1 MRKWTY
7 LVATLLMAGTTATFT
22 GCIDT
27 DEPEGIVDLRGAKS
41 ELIKAQA
48 AVKLVEV
55 EWQKAKVAYQELE
68 NKSKELSN
76 QYQEYDNQMHALDV
90 KLKELEVERAQAATE
105 REKAEAEAKIAQA
118 NRDKAFWENK
128 MAEEAEIFKAS
139 LLTYQ
144 TATAQA
150 QEAYDNAM
158 KLIEA
163 GKLLLSDGEKAIIN
177 KAQQRLFVASASL
190 QEYYGWLKTAQD
202 EYDVAIM
209 AKKTRTLP
217 QLEATLKLAEL
228 AVERQEKVVK
238 ENERLLALADEFNS
252 ANWDAEVKNLDKQIQ
267 DAKTEQGEAEKKKS
281 SIINNAEYHKAAT
294 ALKLEQDTLGT
305 DVDAPTA
312 KTAWGVYNKAVA
324 DSTQQCNNV
333 NLKIKEF
340 KSEPVNAAIKELFN
354 KAGAYYDLSGYTRD
368 GVFSY
373 ATATYTQ
380 SDYNA
385 DLKALDEAEDPTT
398 VTLNSVPS
406 LKKAQVEAWIKYVK
420 DFGVSGESVAQQQA
434 LLKNKEAA
442 QTKAAE
448 AYTKGLAEW
457 QVLVDAVSSNGENIK
472 AVPTD
477 KDAENEPSIKTA
489 VTTYNTAITALN
501 AAVTAYNKA
510 FEDSYKK
517 AYDKSLADAK
527 EKKYIE
533 LLIADA
539 DAAGWTTFIAANPN
553 ATNAEKIAKLENDL
567 VIPSKTTAAK
577 KAAEDYIK
585 TDAVIAAAKAAGDT
599 AWKDPE
605 KKENEKAVAEAEKAA
620 KEAYNSISPAKAR
633 YESLAATYYGQTLKN
648 SVALEGVGGITGE
661 SSSFVENDSDKP
673 GYLKAP
679 KTTISD
685 DNFTKL
691 TAVEYNDNIA
701 KGSLAYLSRNAFG
714 NRLGMYDGMGRL
726 TPVTEEDVRKYVE
739 DYNVAVNAS
748 NFGLLGTKIETA
760 DAVQLCKD
768 LIAAKDKLDEV
779 LAMLNEVLANLEA
792 EIKVNDAK
800 MDPFIAATAE
810 KLAAVEKAQ
819 ADVEAAEDAKNAFTT
834 DIDAEILSC
843 QGLVKDLEA
852 IKTNLVA
859 QINSITGGG
868 TTNPITAEQYADMW
882 KNNVALAEQALANY
896 KEAVG
901 VANES
906 IELYKAGKY
915 TLAYNVQKA
924 ELKMNKAKEAY
935 DIALAIYDKALADV
949 QNVIATLTK

>member
-41 ELIKAQA
+41 DLIKAQA

-139 LLTYQ
+139 LLKYQ

-190 QEYYGWLKTAQD
+190 QEYYGWLKDAQD
-202 EYDVAIM
+202 EYDAAIM

-238 ENERLLALADEFNS
+238 ENERLLALADEFSS

-281 SIINNAEYHKAAT
+281 LIINNAEYHKAAT

-305 DVDAPTA
+305 DQDVRTA
-312 KTAWGVYNKAVA
+312 KTAWGAYKKAKN
-324 DSTQQCNNV
+324 DSAQQCTTV
-333 NLKIKEF
+333 DLKIKEF
-340 KSEPVNAAIKELFN
+340 KSEPVNAAIKDLFE
-354 KAGAYYDLSGYTRD
+354 KDGADLKIAGYRD

-373 ATATYTQ
+373 ALSTYKQ
-380 SDYNA
+380 SEYNA
-385 DLKALDEAEDPTT
+385 DIKALNEAEDPTT
-398 VTLNSVPS
+398 VTPNSTP
-406 LKKAQVEAWIKYVK
+406 LLRKAQVESWIKYVG
-420 DFGVSGESVAQQQA
+420 DFGVSGESIAQQQA

-442 QTKAAE
+442 QTTAAE

-457 QVLVDAVSSNGENIK
+457 QVLVDAVSSNGENLK

-489 VTTYNTAITALN
+489 VATYNTAITALN
-501 AAVTAYNKA
+501 TAVTAYNKA

-533 LLIADA
+533 LLIAKIA
-539 DAAGWTTFIAANPN
+539 DQTAWNDFTTSKPN
-553 ATNAEKIAKLENDL
+553 ATNAEKIAKLEEIVLPTN
-567 VIPSKTTAAK
+567 ITAAK
-577 KAAEDYIK
+577 KDAEDHIK
-585 TDAVIAAAKAAGDT
+585 TDAVIDDAKAAGNV

-605 KKENEKAVAEAEKAA
+605 KKEKQDAVDEAEKAA
-620 KEAYNSISPAKAR
+620 KAAYSSISPAMER
-633 YESLAATYYGQTLKN
+633 YETLANYYGQTLKDD
-648 SVALEGVGGITGE
+648 VALDGVGGITGE
-661 SSSFVENDSDKP
+661 SREFVEKDNDKP

-679 KTTISD
+679 KTAISD

-691 TAVEYNDNIA
+691 TAVEYNEVAA
-701 KGSLAYLSRNAFG
+701 KGSLKTLSVNAFG
-714 NRLGMYDGMGRL
+714 GILGVYNGEGRL
-726 TPVTEEDVRKYVE
+726 TQVEEKDVREYVE
-739 DYNVAVNAS
+739 DHNNVSINAS
-748 NFGLLGTKIETA
+748 TFGLLGAKIKTA

-768 LIAAKDKLDEV
+768 LIAAKDKRDEV
-779 LAMLNEVLANLEA
+779 LAMLNEVSANLDA
-792 EIKVNDAK
+792 EIKANNAK

-819 ADVEAAEDAKNAFTT
+819 ADVEAAEDAKNAFTI

-843 QGLVKDLEA
+843 KGLVKDLEA
-852 IKTNLVA
+852 IKKDLVA
-859 QINSITGGG
+859 QINSITSG
-868 TTNPITAEQYADMW
+868 TTANPITAEKYADIW
-882 KNNVALAEQALANY
+882 KNKVALAERALANY
-896 KEAVG
+896 KEEVD

-906 IELYKAGKY
+906 IELYKAHRY

-924 ELKMNKAKEAY
+924 ELKKKKAEEAY
-935 DIALAIYDKALADV
+935 NIALAIYEKALADV
-949 QNVIATLTK
+949 QNILATLTK

>member
-41 ELIKAQA
+41 DLIKAQA

-139 LLTYQ
+139 LLKYQ

-190 QEYYGWLKTAQD
+190 QEYYGWLKDAQD
-202 EYDVAIM
+202 EYDAAIM

-238 ENERLLALADEFNS
+238 ENERLLALADEFSS

-305 DVDAPTA
+305 DQDAPTA
-312 KTAWGVYNKAVA
+312 KTAWGAYIKAQN
-324 DSTQQCNNV
+324 DSAQQCNV
-333 NLKIKEF
+333 DLKIKEF
-340 KSEPVNAAIKELFN
+340 KSEPVNAAIKDLFE
-354 KAGAYYDLSGYTRD
+354 KDGADRKIVGYRD
-368 GVFSY
+368 GVFFY
-373 ATATYTQ
+373 GPDTYKQ
-380 SDYNA
+380 SEYNA
-385 DLKALDEAEDPTT
+385 DLKALNEAEDPTT
-398 VTLNSVPS
+398 VTPNSTA
-406 LKKAQVEAWIKYVK
+406 LRRKAQVESWIKYVGS
-420 DFGVSGESVAQQQA
+420 FGISGESIAQQQA
-434 LLKNKEAA
+434 LLKNKEAK

-457 QVLVDAVSSNGENIK
+457 QVLADAVSSNGENLK

-501 AAVTAYNKA
+501 TAVTAYNKA

-533 LLIADA
+533 LLIAKIA
-539 DAAGWTTFIAANPN
+539 DQTAWNDFTTSKPN
-553 ATNAEKIAKLENDL
+553 ATNAEKIAKLEEIVLPTN
-567 VIPSKTTAAK
+567 ITAAK
-577 KAAEDYIK
+577 KDAEDYIK

-605 KKENEKAVAEAEKAA
+605 KKENEKAVAEAKIAAEK
-620 KEAYNSISPAKAR
+620 AYNSISPAMGR
-633 YESLAATYYGQTLKN
+633 YETLAENYYGQTLKDD
-648 SVALEGVGGITGE
+648 VALDGVGGITGE
-661 SSSFVENDSDKP
+661 SREFVEPDNDKP

-679 KTTISD
+679 KTAISD

-691 TAVEYNDNIA
+691 TAVKYDESTA
-701 KGSLAYLSRNAFG
+701 QRSLKTLSMNAFG
-714 NRLGMYDGMGRL
+714 GMLGVYNGMGRL
-726 TPVTEEDVRKYVE
+726 TPVEEKDVREYVE
-739 DYNVAVNAS
+739 DHNNVSINAS
-748 NFGLLGTKIETA
+748 TFGLLGAKIETA

-768 LIAAKDKLDEV
+768 LIAAQDKRDEV
-779 LAMLNEVLANLEA
+779 LAMLNEVSANLDA
-792 EIKVNDAK
+792 EIKANNAK

-819 ADVEAAEDAKNAFTT
+819 ADVEAAEDAKNAFTI

-843 QGLVKDLEA
+843 EGLVKDLEA
-852 IKTNLVA
+852 IKKDLVE
-859 QINSITGGG
+859 QIYSITGG
-868 TTNPITAEQYADMW
+868 TTANPITAEQYADIW
-882 KNNVALAEQALANY
+882 KNNVALAEQTLANY
-896 KEAVG
+896 KEEVD

-924 ELKMNKAKEAY
+924 ELKVNKAKEAY
-935 DIALAIYDKALADV
+935 DIALAIYEKALADV
-949 QNVIATLTK
+949 QNILATLTK

>member
-41 ELIKAQA
+41 DLIKAQA

-139 LLTYQ
+139 LLKYQ

-190 QEYYGWLKTAQD
+190 QEYYGWLKDAQN
-202 EYDVAIM
+202 EYDAAIM

-238 ENERLLALADEFNS
+238 ENERLLALADEFSS

-281 SIINNAEYHKAAT
+281 SIINDAEYHKAAT

-305 DVDAPTA
+305 DQDAPTA
-312 KTAWGVYNKAVA
+312 KTAWGAYIKAKKDSAEQYNTV
-324 DSTQQCNNV
+324 D
-333 NLKIKEF
+333 LKIKEF
-340 KSEPVNAAIKELFN
+340 KSEPVNAAIKDLFE
-354 KAGAYYDLSGYTRD
+354 KDGADRKIDGYRD
-368 GVFSY
+368 GVFFY
-373 ATATYTQ
+373 GVGTYKQ
-380 SDYNA
+380 SEYDA
-385 DLKALDEAEDPTT
+385 DRKALNEAEDPTT
-398 VTLNSVPS
+398 VTLNSTP
-406 LKKAQVEAWIKYVK
+406 LRRKAQIESWIKYVG
-420 DFGVSGESVAQQQA
+420 DFGVSGESIAQQQA
-434 LLKNKEAA
+434 LLKDKEAK

-457 QVLVDAVSSNGENIK
+457 QVLADAVSSNGENLK

-527 EKKYIE
+527 EKRYIE
-533 LLIADA
+533 LLILKIAEPTA
-539 DAAGWTTFIAANPN
+539 WTDFTTSNPN
-553 ATNAEKIAKLENDL
+553 ATNAEKIAKLEEIVVPAN
-567 VIPSKTTAAK
+567 ITAAK
-577 KAAEDYIK
+577 KDAEDHIK
-585 TDAVIAAAKAAGDT
+585 TDDVIAAAKKAGND

-605 KKENEKAVAEAEKAA
+605 KKEKQDAVDEAEKAA
-620 KEAYNSISPAKAR
+620 KAAYNSISPAMGR
-633 YESLAATYYGQTLKN
+633 YETLAEIYYGQTLKDD
-648 SVALEGVGGITGE
+648 VALDGVGGITGE
-661 SSSFVENDSDKP
+661 SREFVEKDNDKP

-679 KTTISD
+679 KTAISD

-691 TAVEYNDNIA
+691 TAVEYNEVAA
-701 KGSLAYLSRNAFG
+701 KGSLRTLSVNAFG
-714 NRLGMYDGMGRL
+714 GILGVYNREGRL
-726 TPVTEEDVRKYVE
+726 TPVEEKDVREYVE
-739 DYNVAVNAS
+739 DHNNVSINAS
-748 NFGLLGTKIETA
+748 TFGLLGAKIETA

-779 LAMLNEVLANLEA
+779 LAMLNEVLANLDA
-792 EIKVNDAK
+792 EIKVNNAK

-819 ADVEAAEDAKNAFTT
+819 ADVEAAEDAKNAFTI
-834 DIDAEILSC
+834 DLDAEILSC
-843 QGLVKDLEA
+843 EGFVKDLEA
-852 IKTNLVA
+852 IKKDLVA
-859 QINSITGGG
+859 QINSITGG
-868 TTNPITAEQYADMW
+868 TTANPITAEQYADIW

-896 KEAVG
+896 KEEVD

-906 IELYKAGKY
+906 IKMYKANRY

-924 ELKMNKAKEAY
+924 ELKKKKAEEAY
-935 DIALAIYDKALADV
+935 NIALAIYEKALADV
-949 QNVIATLTK
+949 QNILATLTK

>member
-281 SIINNAEYHKAAT
+281 SIINNVEYHKAAT

-305 DVDAPTA
+305 NVPPVATNE
-312 KTAWGVYNKAVA
+312 TAWGRYYIAKY
-324 DSTQQCNNV
+324 DSAQQCNTV
-333 NLKIKEF
+333 DLKIKEF

-354 KAGAYYDLSGYTRD
+354 KAGANYDLLGYRD

-373 ATATYTQ
+373 TAATYTQ

-420 DFGVSGESVAQQQA
+420 EFGVSGESVAQQQA

-457 QVLVDAVSSNGENIK
+457 QVLVDAVSSNGENLK

-585 TDAVIAAAKAAGDT
+585 TDAVIAAAKDAGDT

-620 KEAYNSISPAKAR
+620 KEAYNSISPAIGRYVNLAR
-633 YESLAATYYGQTLKN
+633 NYYGQTLKN
-648 SVALEGVGGITGE
+648 NVVLEGVGGITGE

-679 KTTISD
+679 KTAISD

-701 KGSLAYLSRNAFG
+701 KSSLAYLSINAFG

-726 TPVTEEDVRKYVE
+726 TPVTEEEVRKYVE
-739 DYNVAVNAS
+739 DNNVSINAS
-748 NFGLLGTKIETA
+748 TFGLLGTKIETA

-792 EIKVNDAK
+792 EIKANDAK

-819 ADVEAAEDAKNAFTT
+819 ADVEAAEDAKNAFTK
-834 DIDAEILSC
+834 DIDAEIISC
-843 QGLVKDLEA
+843 QTLVGDLEA